1 MWVNAEM
8 WDQEAKSNLANL
20 RKGTSFGGIGY
31 MILSKWIDKTSGEEK
46 KVNKMR
52 ILKVISPNELNQIFG
67 PLEEVFTSQESIADP
82 AYDQTSNQ
90 SNDNN
95 FYQQN
100 AYQNNQ
106 RNKPYT
112 NNNNMN
118 MNINNNINNSNKNS
132 NSYANKKRSSNKD
145 DDDDDDDDSNK
156 NDDDYSQGK
165 DPRIPF

>member
-8 WDQEAKSNLANL
+8 WDKEAKSHLGNL
-20 RKGTSFGGIGY
+20 RKGASFGGIGY
-31 MILSKWIDKTSGEEK
+31 MILNKWIDKTSGEEK

-52 ILKVISPNELNQIFG
+52 ILKVVAPSELNLLFG
-67 PLEEVFTSQESIADP
+67 PIEEVFASQESITDP
-82 AYDQTSNQ
+82 AYDQTFSQ
-90 SNDNN
+90 TNDNN
-95 FYQQN
+95 LYQQN

-118 MNINNNINNSNKNS
+118 MNNNNNNNNSNKNS
-132 NSYANKKRSSNKD
+132 NSYANKKISNKDDDEDNDDSNKD
-145 DDDDDDDDSNK
+145 DDDW
-156 NDDDYSQGK
+156 SQNR